1 MLAKGKVLGWWGGSR
16 ADGVWKCF
24 PQAPGCCLS
33 TISKCAKEEN
43 SSGEILVLGRRLSY
57 CLWKT
62 PSCFRSQHSR
72 SDETGLQKVILVNPL
87 PSWNYSVSE
96 LHESLHTTQFIPYP
110 GARVFSAMLM
120 EGHLYLLEASS
131 GRESAESQGGPSNRR
146 LEAPR
151 RYSAHVEWT
160 SALLSDL
167 SLGSK
172 LALKGSAE
180 PGCPLADVTDYHV
193 LQRTVDGFQPS
204 SAACASSMIH
214 SVSL

>member
-1 MLAKGKVLGWWGGSR
+1 MLAKGKVLGWRGGSR
-16 ADGVWKCF
+16 ADGVWKSL

-33 TISKCAKEEN
+33 TISKCANIEN

-96 LHESLHTTQFIPYP
+96 LHESLNTTQFTLYP
-110 GARVFSAMLM
+110 SATVFSAMLI

-131 GRESAESQGGPSNRR
+131 GREFAESQGGPSNSR
-146 LEAPR
+146 LEALR
-151 RYSAHVEWT
+151 WYSAHVEWT

-167 SLGSK
+167 NLVLNWLSK
-172 LALKGSAE
+172 GAQNQ
-180 PGCPLADVTDYHV
+180 TV
-193 LQRTVDGFQPS
+193 L
-204 SAACASSMIH
+204 
-214 SVSL
+214 

>member
-1 MLAKGKVLGWWGGSR
+1 
-16 ADGVWKCF
+16 
-24 PQAPGCCLS
+24 
-33 TISKCAKEEN
+33 
-43 SSGEILVLGRRLSY
+43 
-57 CLWKT
+57 
-62 PSCFRSQHSR
+62 
-72 SDETGLQKVILVNPL
+72 
-87 PSWNYSVSE
+87 
-96 LHESLHTTQFIPYP
+96 
-110 GARVFSAMLM
+110 M

-131 GRESAESQGGPSNRR
+131 GRESAESQGGPSNSR

-193 LQRTVDGFQPS
+193 LQRTVNGFQPS